1 MTTHKRMNRPARH
14 ADLEALPENVVGEI
28 VDGELHVSPR
38 PASRHTYAA
47 AQLGGILHPLRAR
60 RGGPPGAGW
69 WILGE
74 PELHLGEDVLVPDL
88 AGWRVERMPEV
99 PDVTAFTLPPDWVC
113 EVLSPST
120 RRIDRVRKMPKYARA
135 GIAHCWLIDVAGQ
148 TLEVFALVNGA
159 WTLVATGV
167 ADDKLRAPP
176 FEEIELD
183 LAELWA
189 APVTPQES

>member
-1 MTTHKRMNRPARH
+1 MTTHKRLNRPASY
-14 ADLEALPENVVGEI
+14 ADLEALPESVVGEI

-38 PASRHTYAA
+38 PASRHAFTSSRLGFF
-47 AQLGGILHPLRAR
+47 LGGLQPK
-60 RGGPPGAGW
+60 RGGPRTGW
-69 WILGE
+69 WILFE
-74 PELHLGEDVLVPDL
+74 PELHFGENVMVPDL

-99 PDVTAFTLPPDWVC
+99 PDVAAFTLAPDWVC

-120 RRIDRVRKMPKYARA
+120 VRVDRLRKMPNYARA
-135 GIAHCWLIDVAGQ
+135 GVGHCWLIDVTSQ
-148 TLEVFALVNGA
+148 TLEAFALANGLWMLA
-159 WTLVATGV
+159 ATGV